1 MLSISTNLYKTED
14 LPAIF
19 TLLEQMHRNDIGIE
33 LFPAWQT
40 PAFAAFLHEYGSLLV
55 QQPLSLHGPYVD
67 TEHSAPEGS
76 KEYVRSMAYFEKTLA
91 LSQKLQARYIV
102 YHHNNCRVSSENRS
116 AMLAASMR
124 NLAALRSRAASFQ
137 AQIVIENA
145 GVHRRGNVLFEEEE
159 FVRMAQSVPEKILVD
174 IGHAHANGWDLERL
188 IRCLAGKITAYHVHN
203 NNGVEDQH
211 NRISDGTLDMERFL
225 ASCHRYTPTADLV
238 LEYGPQCAADTVG
251 ILDDVETLLACM

>member
-40 PAFAAFLHEYGSLLV
+40 PAFAAFLHEYGSLLAR
-55 QQPLSLHGPYVD
+55 QPLSLHGPYVD
-67 TEHSAPEGS
+67 TEHSAPEGT

-102 YHHNNCRVSSENRS
+102 YHHNNCRVSPENRR
-116 AMLAASMR
+116 AMLAASMC
-124 NLAALRSRAASFQ
+124 NLAALRCRAAAFQ

-145 GVHRRGNVLFEEEE
+145 GVHQRGNVLFEEEA
-159 FVRMAQSVPEKILVD
+159 FVQMAQAVPEKILVD

-188 IRCLAGKITAYHVHN
+188 ICRLAGKITAYHVHN
-203 NNGVEDQH
+203 NNGFEDQH

-225 ASCHRYTPTADLV
+225 AIYHRYTPAADLV

-251 ILDDVETLLACM
+251 ILDDVETLFACL

>member
-55 QQPLSLHGPYVD
+55 RQPLSLHGPYVD

-145 GVHRRGNVLFEEEE
+145 GVHQRGNVLFEEEE